1 MAQSPSSSFKMSMR
15 PRRTSEVG
23 RLVIVKS
30 PTASI
35 SLASKLFRQNRAKM
49 AANSSSS
56 STSSSLP
63 SPPPPQRPV
72 RLRRLTTTTK
82 SEPATVVNK
91 TKSGSSAAKKRKS
104 SKEQQPELTPTQLMI
119 RKLYER
125 INRAQKASQRENIK
139 QVWREN
145 RENLDVA
152 MKQHHHSQSQR
163 ASSFSSII
171 NADDIADA
179 TMEVASCKATTSEKT
194 KVLIVPETADELS
207 SLGLAQD
214 GREYQVIPMTTL
226 PHVSQIPPV
235 LDWTAIP
242 HNLHEDDGKFLT
254 NIPFLGDEFID
265 KDAKFIDEMVTLY
278 EGKVHEAKDSSS
290 FKTMEDEVLFTL
302 IQALMKIEAD
312 EGPNVFHGERVEQK
326 EEEKQED
333 VESEVPKESE
343 VKFDEDDSQQKTT
356 FSDVAAKLFQPEC
369 ETVLQSKPNE
379 TDEEPS
385 TMETKPVVE
394 EKSKEIETTTSVVT
408 PEEMEVESE
417 NSDQSTSLGASA
429 PICKIGSPSN
439 LILTLISQTFEGL
452 GTENEIRERYENVEK
467 VRGTPQLPILPNG
480 MEQHTSES
488 YSIPNVEGPCAKYLP
503 KESTMHAFQILFCR
517 RCFIYDCKRH
527 TGDDQVD
534 VKYYKN
540 RQTPSVPTSISS
552 SSATTGF
559 NFLCK
564 NPDCW
569 QMNDTIER
577 SADEILREWT
587 PGDRSLFLCFIDSFP
602 SNYCFVAYLMRNK
615 TCLQVKEYANL
626 ENVPKMESC
635 PSISS
640 RKPKHRKPRNA
651 YNKKS
656 CNSNNKRNVTR
667 RWINNVKKTE
677 KSKEEG
683 GIKSGG
689 KLPPRYMPCL
699 HENGGECDSSCTCR
713 INKTSCEKFCTC
725 SLNCPYRFPGCRCT
739 STCDSKRCICFA
751 AARECDPD
759 LCLGCGANEDELEK
773 ISCHN
778 VNIQR
783 KLHKH
788 LLMGRSDI
796 SGWGIYIKNDA
807 QKGEFIAEYRGEL
820 ISHDESER
828 RGHVYDKIQHTF
840 LFELND
846 HFVVDATRKGN
857 KSRFVNSSKNPNC
870 EVKRML
876 VNGDHRIGIYAK
888 RYIEAGEELFYDY
901 EDVLEKQQKA
911 AEGANRASRKE

>member
-1 MAQSPSSSFKMSMR
+1 MSMR
-15 PRRTSEVG
+15 PRRTSEIG
-23 RLVIVKS
+23 RLVVVKS
-30 PTASI
+30 PIGSSI
-35 SLASKLFRQNRAKM
+35 SLASKLLRQNRAKM
-49 AANSSSS
+49 AATSSASS
-56 STSSSLP
+56 SSSLP
-63 SPPPPQRPV
+63 SSPQPQRLA
-72 RLRRLTTTTK
+72 RLRRLTTTKNEPVGASVGGTGGGTNTPIK
-82 SEPATVVNK
+82 SA
-91 TKSGSSAAKKRKS
+91 SSPEKQSKS
-104 SKEQQPELTPTQLMI
+104 SKGQLLQLTPTQMMI

-125 INRAQKASQRENIK
+125 INRAHKASQRESVK
-139 QVWREN
+139 QMWREN
-145 RENLDVA
+145 RENLDSI
-152 MKQHHHSQSQR
+152 MKQHHRLQTQR
-163 ASSFSSII
+163 ASSISCSVVG
-171 NADDIADA
+171 ADDIEEA
-179 TMEVASCKATTSEKT
+179 TMKIYSNRSTTSEKI
-194 KVLIVPETADELS
+194 KVLVVPEIADELC
-207 SLGLAQD
+207 SLGVAQD
-214 GREYQVIPMTTL
+214 GREYQCIPVTTL
-226 PHVSQIPPV
+226 SHVSQIPPV

-290 FKTMEDEVLFTL
+290 FKKMDDEVLYTL
-302 IQALMKIEAD
+302 IQALMKIETD
-312 EGPNVFHGERVEQK
+312 EGPNVFDDVAGIECQGEGD
-326 EEEKQED
+326 EKQEQERFEK
-333 VESEVPKESE
+333 VESGVTKDIDAKECE
-343 VKFDEDDSQQKTT
+343 EDLQKTT
-356 FSDVAAKLFQPEC
+356 FSAIAAKL
-369 ETVLQSKPNE
+369 LQSENESVEPGKPSE
-379 TDEEPS
+379 TDDEPI
-385 TMETKPVVE
+385 TVKAEIVE
-394 EKSKEIETTTSVVT
+394 EENKEAEKVIRTSGT
-408 PEEMEVESE
+408 PEAMEVDSE
-417 NSDQSTSLGASA
+417 NSDQSTGLLVV
-429 PICKIGSPSN
+429 PTKPVCKVARPSN
-439 LILTLISQTFEGL
+439 TILSLISQTFKGL
-452 GTENEIRERYENVEK
+452 GTENEIRERYDNAEK

-480 MEQHTSES
+480 MELHTSES

-503 KESTMHAFQILFCR
+503 KEATMHAFRILFCR

-540 RQTPSVPTSISS
+540 NQTPSVPTSISAS
-552 SSATTGF
+552 SFTTGF

-569 QMNDTIER
+569 QMNDTVER
-577 SADEILREWT
+577 TADEILREWT
-587 PGDRSLFLCFIDSFP
+587 PGDRSLFLCFIESFP
-602 SNYCFVAYLMRNK
+602 FNYCFVAYLMRNK

-635 PSISS
+635 PSVSS
-640 RKPKHRKPRNA
+640 RKPKHRKPRMGF
-651 YNKKS
+651 NKKS
-656 CNSNNKRNVTR
+656 CNPNNKRNVTR

-677 KSKEEG
+677 KAKEEG

-699 HENGGECDSSCTCR
+699 HEKGGECDSSCTCR

-725 SLNCPYRFPGCRCT
+725 ALTCPYRFPGCRCT

-901 EDVLEKQQKA
+901 ED
-911 AEGANRASRKE
+911 GNCNIN